1 MSPVAENLTGWKA
14 EEGEGK
20 SLTDVFRIVNEQSR
34 APVENPDDKVRRL
47 NGVVGLAKHTVLIAK
62 GGEEYLIDECLV
74 CTANRGSREQ
84 LTFPNSLIAS
94 RN

>member
-1 MSPVAENLTGWKA
+1 MIATDCNGIVTFMSPVAENLTGWKA
-14 EEGEGK
+14 EEGQGK

-74 CTANRGSREQ
+74 CTGFAEAGS
-84 LTFPNSLIAS
+84 S
-94 RN
+94 